1 MQAGQVDFR
10 RNVCPFCPPP
20 LTGRTC
26 EGLDPEIPPRLGLID
41 AARGRI
47 VLVVAVSKGAA
58 MTDQEKIRQ
67 AVNEVA
73 RDGKAPCKALFEVAN
88 RLGVEPARVGEACK
102 ELGIHIRTCQL
113 GCFK

>member
-1 MQAGQVDFR
+1 MPQS
-10 RNVCPFCPPP
+10 
-20 LTGRTC
+20 
-26 EGLDPEIPPRLGLID
+26 LGLID

-47 VLVVAVSKGAA
+47 FSVAVHSKGAA

-67 AVNEVA
+67 AVSEVA
-73 RDGKAPCKALFEVAN
+73 RDGKASCKALFEIAN
-88 RLGVEPARVGEACK
+88 RLGVEPARVGKACN